1 MFLFYRNQGERRY
14 GELPIQPYPR
24 GQWEF
29 QFFLEGECDLVVQQ
43 NGALKSERLY
53 SPVLVLSGPECV
65 HGWGGRKGDRCQNMI
80 FHFDEAEYS
89 VRSIIGPG
97 GYRKV
102 PFQATEIPALQRL
115 YDRCGEARKRLGTTP
130 LDVQKRAGFLE
141 PLIYQIV
148 AAELTLFF
156 LKHVP
161 KAEWGAPQNYGA
173 SKVKEA
179 MAWYEANLSNAPN
192 IADVARAIHLSPTHL
207 RRLFHKIRGIS
218 PQNAFTHVQ
227 FERAKWLMKAP
238 ETTLEQVAESAGF
251 GSASAF
257 SRAFKSEFGI
267 SPREFRQKHQAKS
280 ARLSASGQPA

>member
-14 GELPIQPYPR
+14 GDKPIQPYPR
-24 GQWEF
+24 KQWEF
-29 QFFLEGECDLVVQQ
+29 QFFLEGQCDLMIQQ
-43 NGALKSERLY
+43 NGTQRSERLY
-53 SPVLVLSGPECV
+53 SPVLVLSGPEFV
-65 HGWGGRKGDRCQNMI
+65 HGWGGRRGDRCYNMI
-80 FHFDEAEYS
+80 FHFDEAEYA
-89 VRSIIGPG
+89 VRSIVHPG

-102 PFQATEIPALQRL
+102 PFSAAEIPMLQQL
-115 YDRCGEARKRLGTTP
+115 YDRCGEARKRRGTTP
-130 LDVQKRAGFLE
+130 LDVQKRAGFFE

-156 LKHVP
+156 LRNVP
-161 KAEWGAPQNYGA
+161 KAEWGAQENYGA

-218 PQNAFTHVQ
+218 PQAAFTQVQ

-238 ETTLEQVAESAGF
+238 EMTLEQVGESAGF

-257 SRAFKSEFGI
+257 SRAFKGAFGM
-267 SPREFRQKHQAKS
+267 SPRDFRQSQRTRAT
-280 ARLSASGQPA
+280 

>member
-1 MFLFYRNQGERRY
+1 ML
-14 GELPIQPYPR
+14 I
-24 GQWEF
+24 
-29 QFFLEGECDLVVQQ
+29 QQ
-43 NGALKSERLY
+43 NGRQRSERLY
-53 SPVLVLSGPECV
+53 SPVLVLTGPECI
-65 HGWGGRKGDRCQNMI
+65 HGWGGRKGDKCRNII

-89 VRSIIGPG
+89 VRSIVGVEG
-97 GYRKV
+97 CRKV
-102 PFQATEIPALQRL
+102 PFLASEIPALQRL

-156 LKHVP
+156 LKHIP
-161 KAEWGAPQNYGA
+161 KTEWGAPQNYGA

-207 RRLFHKIRGIS
+207 RRLFHKIRGTS
-218 PQNAFTHVQ
+218 PQSAFTHVQ

-238 ETTLEQVAESAGF
+238 DMTLEQVGEGAGF

-257 SRAFKSEFGI
+257 SRAFKSEFGL
-267 SPREFRQKHQAKS
+267 SPRTFREKHRPKAC
-280 ARLSASGQPA
+280 